1 MTAPRP
7 AAPRPAVTGASSM
20 VVSFPPP
27 GPLVRHAYRELHLAA
42 NGSKQQVAALGDP
55 TRLPRPWDPATCAH
69 PELRRQVWAWL
80 EEVVT
85 WLNHE
90 YVWDADAGILPC
102 WPQHPHLV
110 HEIAVLTD
118 QRYRAGTALNS
129 DSLEDWHRYSLPA
142 FHDRARTR
150 THGQCHDGHEPWPAT
165 GRHTRH
171 CADTARTARQQ
182 TYDDDTA
189 TAEAIGHEIDRPAR
203 LSVVDL
209 GTGELQ

>member
-1 MTAPRP
+1 MSTPR
-7 AAPRPAVTGASSM
+7 SSSPYPVSQDHGRM
-20 VVSFPPP
+20 VLPFPLP

-42 NGSKQQVAALGDP
+42 HGTTQQVAAIGDQ
-55 TRLPRPWDPATCAH
+55 TRLARPWDPATCTH
-69 PELRRQVWAWL
+69 PLLRREVWAWL

-90 YVWDADAGILPC
+90 YVWDADAGIVPC

-118 QRYRAGTALNS
+118 QRHQAGQAFNS
-129 DSLEDWHRYSLPA
+129 DALEDWHRYSLPA

-150 THGQCHDGHEPWPAT
+150 THGHCHDGHEPWPAT

-171 CADTARTARQQ
+171 CAPTARTLREH
-182 TYDDDTA
+182 TYDHDTA
-189 TAEAIGHEIDRPAR
+189 AASVNGAETPAR
-203 LSVVDL
+203 LSVIDL
-209 GTGELQ
+209 VTGELQ